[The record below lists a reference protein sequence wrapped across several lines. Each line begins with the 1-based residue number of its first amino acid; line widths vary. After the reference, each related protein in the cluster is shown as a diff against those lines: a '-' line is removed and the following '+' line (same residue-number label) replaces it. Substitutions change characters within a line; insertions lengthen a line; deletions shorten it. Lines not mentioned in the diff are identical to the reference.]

1 MWSKIISF
9 IPSSPRLLLD
19 FLSFKFTTFAPKWV
33 LCASAHQCLLVK
45 PGYFLHCIALDD
57 NRKVHS
63 MKYVFR
69 LIRWP
74 LGQIIIF
81 IDWVTRPAIP
91 DIPPQRQAEL
101 DAATSNFK
109 LYQFKQCP
117 FCVKTRRTIR
127 RLGLNIETRDARN
140 DPQWNSE
147 LINQGGK
154 YKVPCLRIAKD
165 DGSIEWIYE
174 SDNIIGF
181 LDQRFGGIANP

>member
-1 MWSKIISF
+1 
-9 IPSSPRLLLD
+9 
-19 FLSFKFTTFAPKWV
+19 
-33 LCASAHQCLLVK
+33 
-45 PGYFLHCIALDD
+45 
-57 NRKVHS
+57 

-81 IDWVTRPAIP
+81 VDWVTRPAMP
-91 DIPPQRQAEL
+91 AMSAERRVEL
-101 DAATSNFK
+101 DTTTSNFK

-147 LINQGGK
+147 LVNQGGR
-154 YKVPCLRIAKD
+154 YQVPCLRVAKD
-165 DGSIEWIYE
+165 DGSIEWMYG
-174 SDNIIGF
+174 SKNIIGF
-181 LDQRFGGIANP
+181 LDQSFAGTNNP